1 MLYGHNLSL
10 LLCDLLLQMRYHII
24 EMANYF
30 TALTFLYILN
40 VYFCLRNILRSN
52 LVDNT
57 FDILDKTMNTLL
69 DHIQS
74 IVLR

>member
-1 MLYGHNLSL
+1 MLYAHNLSL
-10 LLCDLLLQMRYHII
+10 LLCNLLLQMRYHII

-57 FDILDKTMNTLL
+57 FNILDKPMNTLL

-74 IVLR
+74 IVLC